1 MSRNGWSSPRTDGR
15 IRRVAIGKAI
25 SILVFALVVVFI
37 LFEVNFV
44 LDLGGSQ
51 DIEVPDPEVEA
62 AYDACYREKDDE
74 IHATAFG
81 TIDNPDVQREFI
93 TSSRARAAADC
104 RQRYPEST
112 ITVETTSP
120 FNLVDVEPRFW

>member
-1 MSRNGWSSPRTDGR
+1 
-15 IRRVAIGKAI
+15 VAIGKAI

-51 DIEVPDPEVEA
+51 ELEVPDPEVEA

-74 IHATAFG
+74 IHKTAFG

-93 TSSRARAAADC
+93 TSSRARAAAEC
-104 RQRYPEST
+104 RQEHPERT
-112 ITVETTSP
+112 ITVEMSSS
-120 FNLVDVEPRFW
+120 FNLVDLEPRFW